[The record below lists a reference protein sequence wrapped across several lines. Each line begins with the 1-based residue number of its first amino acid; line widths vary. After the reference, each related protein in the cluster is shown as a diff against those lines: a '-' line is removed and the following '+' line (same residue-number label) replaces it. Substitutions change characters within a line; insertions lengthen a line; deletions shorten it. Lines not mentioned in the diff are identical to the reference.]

1 MFTNSCRLIGGG
13 VEVSYL
19 SIKLPAEHNFE
30 HNTLQSD
37 GKHSI
42 HSFTHTLVSRV
53 RPVFEHNPTDPIS
66 RVIDQHSVTSSMA
79 RSSVTLS

>member
-1 MFTNSCRLIGGG
+1 MFTNSCGLIGGG

-30 HNTLQSD
+30 HNTL
-37 GKHSI
+37 
-42 HSFTHTLVSRV
+42 VSRV
-53 RPVFEHNPTDPIS
+53 TPVFEHNPTDPIS
-66 RVIDQHSVTSSMA
+66 RIIDQHSVTSLMA